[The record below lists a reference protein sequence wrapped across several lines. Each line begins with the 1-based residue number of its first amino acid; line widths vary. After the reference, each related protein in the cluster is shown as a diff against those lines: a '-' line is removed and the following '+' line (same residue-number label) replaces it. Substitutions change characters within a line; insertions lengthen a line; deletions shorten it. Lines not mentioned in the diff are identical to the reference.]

1 MGVAEL
7 DTIVMTNT
15 YFSLPRRGLM
25 RYPGQ
30 NTRAGS
36 LQGQDS
42 AEAEADPERPLVE
55 GLELSAVQRRGVA
68 GRVARPPGVGLET
81 HLEQGV

>member
-1 MGVAEL
+1 
-7 DTIVMTNT
+7 
-15 YFSLPRRGLM
+15 M

-42 AEAEADPERPLVE
+42 AEAEVN
-55 GLELSAVQRRGVA
+55 LE
-68 GRVARPPGVGLET
+68 RPPGGRPGALSCAGGSGWGGWPDPREVGLEET
-81 HLEQGV
+81 HLE